1 MQAISREKLAYIIV
15 KAREFDAEVLSDD
28 MEEGSDAA
36 DDKEI
41 GILEDT
47 PDNPTEDELREALKD
62 LNDDEMIEVLALT
75 WLGRGD
81 YTAKEWRQA
90 VAAARETHDEHAVA
104 YLLETPNLGDLLEEG
119 LAALGQSII
128 DEEKRL

>member
-1 MQAISREKLAYIIV
+1 MDAISLDKLAYIIV
-15 KAREFDAEVLSDD
+15 KAREYDAEVLPEG

-36 DDKEI
+36 DDKEV

-47 PDNPTEDELREALKD
+47 PDNPTEDELRAALED
-62 LNDDEMIEVLALT
+62 LNDDEMVELLALA

-81 YTAKEWRQA
+81 YTAEEWDQA
-90 VAAARETHDEHAVA
+90 VAAAREAHDEHAVA
-104 YLLETPNLGDLLEEG
+104 YLVETPNLGDLLEEG

>member
-1 MQAISREKLAYIIV
+1 MDAISLEKLAYIIV
-15 KAREFDAEVLSDD
+15 KAREFDAEVLPEG
-28 MEEGSDAA
+28 MEEGSNAA

-41 GILEDT
+41 GVLEDT
-47 PDNPTEDELREALKD
+47 PDNPTRDELQAALEDLNEDE
-62 LNDDEMIEVLALT
+62 IVEVLALT

-81 YTAKEWRQA
+81 YTAKEWKQA
-90 VAAARETHDEHAVA
+90 VEAAREAHDEHAVA

-119 LAALGQSII
+119 LAARGQSII

>member
-1 MQAISREKLAYIIV
+1 MDAISLEKLAYLVV
-15 KAREFDAEVLSDD
+15 KAREYDAQVLPED
-28 MEEGSDAA
+28 MEEGSNAA

-47 PDNPTEDELREALKD
+47 PDNPTQEELKAALED
-62 LNDDEMIEVLALT
+62 LNDDEIVELLALA

-81 YTAKEWRQA
+81 YSAREWKQA
-90 VAAARETHDEHAVA
+90 VADAREAHDVHAVA
-104 YLLETPNLGDLLEEG
+104 YLLETPNLGDLIEEG
-119 LAALGQSII
+119 LAALGLSIV